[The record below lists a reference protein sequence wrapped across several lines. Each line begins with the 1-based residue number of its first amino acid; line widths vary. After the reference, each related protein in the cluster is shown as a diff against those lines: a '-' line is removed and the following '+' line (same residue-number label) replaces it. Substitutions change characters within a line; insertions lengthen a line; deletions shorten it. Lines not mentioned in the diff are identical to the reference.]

1 MIYQPDR
8 YDIRWATIFSQNAGQ
23 PQPTPTHVLVYL
35 KKKKKKHGLLSLS
48 LIRDVQLSMD
58 WTILWVYQYD
68 SRTRKRNILDSL
80 QSTEMDMLNRSVETE
95 YIKPPQA
102 TCHYLDLQ
110 GT

>member
-1 MIYQPDR
+1 
-8 YDIRWATIFSQNAGQ
+8 
-23 PQPTPTHVLVYL
+23 
-35 KKKKKKHGLLSLS
+35 
-48 LIRDVQLSMD
+48 MD